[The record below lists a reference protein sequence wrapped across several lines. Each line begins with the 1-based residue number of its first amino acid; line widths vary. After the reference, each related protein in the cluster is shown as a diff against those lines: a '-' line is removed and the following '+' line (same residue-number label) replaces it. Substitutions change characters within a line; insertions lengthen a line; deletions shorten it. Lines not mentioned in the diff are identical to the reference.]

1 MTPNPAVIDAGTS
14 IRKAAELMTG
24 RHFRHLPVVG
34 DSGLAGIVDVS
45 DLCRALLGAET
56 P

>member
-1 MTPNPAVIDAGTS
+1 MTA
-14 IRKAAELMTG
+14 

-34 DSGLAGIVDVS
+34 DSGLTGIVDVS
-45 DLCRALLGAET
+45 DLCRALLGPEA